1 MESLFLAKKT
11 YVLPYLQIVLI
22 RYDFFALK
30 KSLFKENAILH
41 ISQRSRQLI
50 NN

>member
-22 RYDFFALK
+22 RYDIFALE
-30 KSLFKENAILH
+30 KSLFKENDILH
-41 ISQRSRQLI
+41 ISQRGRQPV
-50 NN
+50 ND